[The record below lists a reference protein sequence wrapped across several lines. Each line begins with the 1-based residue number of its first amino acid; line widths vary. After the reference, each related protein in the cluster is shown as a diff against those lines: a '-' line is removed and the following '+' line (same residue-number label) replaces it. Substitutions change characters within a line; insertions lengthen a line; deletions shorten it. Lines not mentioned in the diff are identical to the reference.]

1 MQCVIHS
8 TYFVK
13 PGTRYEFKTHLTNHY
28 LEIRCGK
35 NLQKVVKATGIRY
48 KSTSHIYIIPIFK
61 TVINHGLKKVDRKEK
76 GIFVNDR

>member
-28 LEIRCGK
+28 LEIRRGK
-35 NLQKVVKATGIRY
+35 NLLEVVKATGFEA
-48 KSTSHIYIIPIFK
+48 TNPHHIF
-61 TVINHGLKKVDRKEK
+61 T
-76 GIFVNDR
+76 

>member
-35 NLQKVVKATGIRY
+35 NFQKVVKAIGNNIQI
-48 KSTSHIYIIPIFK
+48 HITYFNN
-61 TVINHGLKKVDRKEK
+61 TNV
-76 GIFVNDR
+76 

>member
-1 MQCVIHS
+1 MQCVIHN

-35 NLQKVVKATGIRY
+35 NLHKVVKATGKIY
-48 KSTSHIYIIPIFK
+48 KSTSHIYIIQMYI
-61 TVINHGLKKVDRKEK
+61 TVINHG
-76 GIFVNDR
+76 

>member
-35 NLQKVVKATGIRY
+35 NLQKVVKATG
-48 KSTSHIYIIPIFK
+48 K
-61 TVINHGLKKVDRKEK
+61 
-76 GIFVNDR
+76 